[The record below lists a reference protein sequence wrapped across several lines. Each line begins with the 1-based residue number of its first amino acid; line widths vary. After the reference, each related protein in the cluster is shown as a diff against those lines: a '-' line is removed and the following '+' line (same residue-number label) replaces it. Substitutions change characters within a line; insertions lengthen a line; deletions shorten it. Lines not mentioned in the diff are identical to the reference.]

1 VHTHSEETQVT
12 MTPEK
17 ALRFLQDGHLRFLA
31 NLRANRNLRQQV
43 VDTREGQWPFAAV
56 LGCIDSRVPAEI
68 VFDQGIGDIFSARI
82 AGNCVT
88 DEMVGSLEFSCKI
101 AGAKLIVVMGHT
113 SCGAIKGA
121 CDDVKLGKLTNLLA
135 HIKPAVDAVTEPED
149 RATRNSKNGE
159 FVQNVAKTN
168 VRLMA
173 QKLLDESPVLQE
185 LLADRAIDIVT
196 AMYDVSNGTVDFARL
211 NGERVDSSA
220 TIVGQES

>member
-1 VHTHSEETQVT
+1 
-12 MTPEK
+12 M
-17 ALRFLQDGHLRFLA
+17 
-31 NLRANRNLRQQV
+31 RANRNLRQQV